1 MISAESRSVI
11 ERAKA
16 FYNEELRQSME
27 RTSPGKFI
35 TIEPDSGRYFLG
47 DTFDESVNAALDA
60 LNDQLTFTIQVGQAT
75 AIHLG
80 GQFL

>member
-35 TIEPDSGRYFLG
+35 TIEPDSGNYFLG
-47 DTFDESVNAALDA
+47 DTFDESVDAALDA
-60 LNDQLTFTIQVGQAT
+60 LGDRLTFTMQVGQET

-80 GQFL
+80 G